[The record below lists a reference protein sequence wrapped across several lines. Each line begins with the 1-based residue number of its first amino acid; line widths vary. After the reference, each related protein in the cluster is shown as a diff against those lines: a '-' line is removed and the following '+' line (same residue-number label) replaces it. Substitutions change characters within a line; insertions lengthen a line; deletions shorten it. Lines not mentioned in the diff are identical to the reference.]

1 MGILKA
7 NGSTANVTHTEAG
20 KVLLAVPDP
29 QQAVMLLLHT
39 RDKINGLMKKI
50 DDSWARVD
58 AEYAKACAKEVER
71 FKKRAQRKRQN
82 QEKLSL
88 AEKQFRQQLDTQ
100 DHFIVVSLRGEVHMF
115 VCMR

>member
-7 NGSTANVTHTEAG
+7 NGSTAAVTPTEAG
-20 KVLLAVPDP
+20 KVLLAVPEF
-29 QQAVMLLLHT
+29 QQAVSLLLLN
-39 RDKINGLMKKI
+39 RDKINNILGRIDESWKKI
-50 DDSWARVD
+50 D
-58 AEYAKACAKEVER
+58 AEQEKAHVKETER

-100 DHFIVVSLRGEVHMF
+100 DHFIVVSLRREVRVRAH
-115 VCMR
+115 V